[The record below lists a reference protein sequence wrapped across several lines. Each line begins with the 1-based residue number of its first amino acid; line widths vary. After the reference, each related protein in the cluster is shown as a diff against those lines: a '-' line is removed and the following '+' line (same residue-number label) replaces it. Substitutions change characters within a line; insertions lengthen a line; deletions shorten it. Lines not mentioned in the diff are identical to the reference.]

1 MIALKTP
8 GKEVPL
14 IGSISRYNRFRRIR
28 RNVQSLEHDA
38 QMHNVK
44 CGIMF
49 AASQHSFRESQSS
62 GSSGSSSSGSLA
74 TPEAFFQAE
83 YLLDVAEKAEEA
95 EDDVMLKAFDV
106 LVMEEAED
114 DVVLKASDVGESNTC
129 PTLR

>member
-28 RNVQSLEHDA
+28 RNVQSLEHVA

-49 AASQHSFRESQSS
+49 AASQHSFSESQ
-62 GSSGSSSSGSLA
+62 SSGSSSSGSLA
-74 TPEAFFQAE
+74 APEAFFQAE